1 MWMFTVLTICLA
13 VAQNCPSF
21 AVRSTDR
28 CIAYSIL
35 VMRGLFAFHG
45 LPDCIQHFG
54 HDLNQIFFLHQLL
67 LMILSLFFFYYYPSS
82 CTRKIVF
89 CGKHLYFL
97 LSLCFVISFFP
108 CVSSHRYILLRLS
121 YLVNLTSTCSLIP
134 TELCLLSTV
143 HGPLYRIQ
151 HFDQ

>member
-13 VAQNCPSF
+13 VAQNCHLF

-54 HDLNQIFFLHQLL
+54 HDLNHIFYSTLV
-67 LMILSLFFFYYYPSS
+67 MILTKYCFTSAPSCVSSSFIIIYLLAPEKAFSVESTCISL
-82 CTRKIVF
+82 
-89 CGKHLYFL
+89 
-97 LSLCFVISFFP
+97 FP
-108 CVSSHRYILLRLS
+108 CVSSHRYILLGLS
-121 YLVNLTSTCSLIP
+121 DLVNLTSSCSLIP